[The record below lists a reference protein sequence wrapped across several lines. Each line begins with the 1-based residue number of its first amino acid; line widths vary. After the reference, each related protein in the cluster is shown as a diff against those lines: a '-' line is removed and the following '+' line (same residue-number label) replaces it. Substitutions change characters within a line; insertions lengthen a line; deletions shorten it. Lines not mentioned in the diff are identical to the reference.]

1 MVTFLSLAVLRLVGA
16 ARAEDDVVAAIDAR
30 ADEFAEAVGGLC
42 ISAFVGG
49 SGAAVGLSQVES
61 GPGVVF
67 GSPRSS
73 GRLENLNA
81 PHSVRVYSTPIE
93 QKI

>member
-16 ARAEDDVVAAIDAR
+16 ARA
-30 ADEFAEAVGGLC
+30 
-42 ISAFVGG
+42 
-49 SGAAVGLSQVES
+49 AVGLSQVENR
-61 GPGVVF
+61 PGVVF

-93 QKI
+93 QKIRNENYGLQSAFRTFAQSRLAHV